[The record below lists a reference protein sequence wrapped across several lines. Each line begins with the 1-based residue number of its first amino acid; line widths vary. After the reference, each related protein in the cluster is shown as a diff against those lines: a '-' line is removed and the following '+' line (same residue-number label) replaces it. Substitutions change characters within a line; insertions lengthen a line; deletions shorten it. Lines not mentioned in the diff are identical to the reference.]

1 MKDLNRK
8 RKLRHH
14 PDPAR
19 LITSADRMEEV
30 RIDKYL
36 WSIRVYK
43 TRTDATDACKG
54 GKVRVNG
61 SDIKPSKSVKV
72 GDVIV
77 ARKGAV
83 AYTYRVLQL
92 IDKRQGAK
100 LVPNYAEN
108 LTPPEELAKLRAPV
122 ETFFLKRDRG
132 AGRPTKKDRRQME
145 DLWDNLSFDVPDDIA
160 EMIASDYDFED

>member
-1 MKDLNRK
+1 MRDWRI
-8 RKLRHH
+8 
-14 PDPAR
+14 D
-19 LITSADRMEEV
+19 MEEV

-61 SDIKPSKSVKV
+61 ADTKPSKNVKV

-77 ARKGAV
+77 VRKGAV
-83 AYTYRVLQL
+83 TYTFKVLQL
-92 IDKRQGAK
+92 VDRRQGAA
-100 LVPNYAEN
+100 LVPSYAEN
-108 LTPPEELAKLRAPV
+108 LTPEEKLAKLRAPV

-132 AGRPTKKDRRQME
+132 TGRPTKKDRRQMD
-145 DLWDNLSFDVPDDIA
+145 DLWDYLSDIPDLD
-160 EMIASDYDFED
+160 E

>member
-1 MKDLNRK
+1 
-8 RKLRHH
+8 
-14 PDPAR
+14 
-19 LITSADRMEEV
+19 MEEL

-36 WSIRVYK
+36 WAIRVYK

-61 SDIKPSKSVKV
+61 ADTKPSKSVKV
-72 GDVIV
+72 GDTIV

-83 AYTYRVLQL
+83 TYTYKVLQL

-100 LVPNYAEN
+100 LVPLYAEN
-108 LTPPEELAKLRAPV
+108 LTSEEEIAKLRAPV

-145 DLWDNLSFDVPDDIA
+145 DLWSNLSFDVPDDIA
-160 EMIASDYDFED
+160 EQFAADFGIDED

>member
-1 MKDLNRK
+1 
-8 RKLRHH
+8 
-14 PDPAR
+14 
-19 LITSADRMEEV
+19 MEEL

-36 WSIRVYK
+36 WAIRVYK

-54 GKVRVNG
+54 GKVRING
-61 SDIKPSKSVKV
+61 ADTKPSKLVKP
-72 GDVIV
+72 GDMIV

-83 AYTYRVLQL
+83 TYTYKVIQL

-145 DLWDNLSFDVPDDIA
+145 DLWSNLSFDVPDDIA
-160 EMIASDYDFED
+160 EIIASDFDFDSDNDDFFEDDME

>member
-1 MKDLNRK
+1 
-8 RKLRHH
+8 
-14 PDPAR
+14 
-19 LITSADRMEEV
+19 MEEV

-61 SDIKPSKSVKV
+61 ADTKPSKNVKV

-77 ARKGAV
+77 VRKGAV
-83 AYTYRVLQL
+83 TYTFKVLQL
-92 IDKRQGAK
+92 VDRRQGAA
-100 LVPNYAEN
+100 LVPSYAEN
-108 LTPPEELAKLRAPV
+108 LTPEEELAKLRAPV

-132 AGRPTKKDRRQME
+132 TGRPTKKDRRQMD
-145 DLWDNLSFDVPDDIA
+145 DLWDYLSDIPDLD
-160 EMIASDYDFED
+160 E

>member
-1 MKDLNRK
+1 M
-8 RKLRHH
+8 
-14 PDPAR
+14 
-19 LITSADRMEEV
+19 TEV

-36 WSIRVYK
+36 LSIRVFK
-43 TRTDATDACKG
+43 TRSEDTDACKG

-61 SDIKPSKSVKV
+61 NDIKPSRDVKV

-77 ARKGAV
+77 VRKGAV
-83 AYTYRVLQL
+83 TYTYKVLAL
-92 IDKRQGAK
+92 IDKRQGAA

-108 LTPPEELAKLRAPV
+108 LTPQEELDKLRAPV

-145 DLWDNLSFDVPDDIA
+145 ALWDDLSFDVPDDIA
-160 EMIASDYDFED
+160 GRFASEFGLDD

>member
-1 MKDLNRK
+1 M
-8 RKLRHH
+8 
-14 PDPAR
+14 A
-19 LITSADRMEEV
+19 EV

-36 WSIRVYK
+36 WSIRVFK
-43 TRTDATDACKG
+43 TRSEATDACKG
-54 GKVRVNG
+54 GKIRVNG
-61 SDIKPSKSVKV
+61 ADTKPSKMVKV
-72 GDVIV
+72 GDTIV

-83 AYTYRVLQL
+83 TYTYKVLEL

-108 LTPPEELAKLRAPV
+108 LTPPEELAKLRAPI

-145 DLWDNLSFDVPDDIA
+145 ALWDDLRFDVPDDIA
-160 EMIASDYDFED
+160 ESFAADFGLDD